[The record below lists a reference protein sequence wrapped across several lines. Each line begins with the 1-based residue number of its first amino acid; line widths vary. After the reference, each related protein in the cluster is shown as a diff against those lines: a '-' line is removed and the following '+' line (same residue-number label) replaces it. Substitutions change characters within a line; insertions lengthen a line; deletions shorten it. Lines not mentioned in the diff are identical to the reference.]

1 MAVIEVKENNATLT
15 KKNDE
20 IVITKDDGDI
30 TINNST
36 NKGTDILSFDEN
48 DYSKGSFSTA
58 KSGRD
63 LVLTYTESD
72 ENSFTQNI
80 TIKNYFSKDGR
91 STSSSIHGY
100 KLGETETKL
109 TDLYINEIN
118 EQSYKKN
125 TINGTMFNDL
135 IIGTDNSDKIYTG
148 AGDDVIIASKGNDTI
163 YMNCSDWSTKT
174 LKFEEKSDLTYE
186 RKGND
191 LIITVNNSKDNTV
204 TIKDIFKP
212 TFKANL
218 RIDNGTDTSEDKP
231 YIEEL

>member
-1 MAVIEVKENNATLT
+1 MAVIEIDENKNATLT

-20 IVITKDDGDI
+20 VAITKKDGDI

-36 NKGTDILSFDEN
+36 NKGKDFLSFDES

-58 KSGRD
+58 KNGRD
-63 LVLTYTESD
+63 LVLTYTED
-72 ENSFTQNI
+72 DFTQNI

-91 STSSSIHGY
+91 STSSSLYGY

-148 AGDDVIIASKGNDTI
+148 KGDDIITAGKGNDTI
-163 YMNCSDWSTKT
+163 NITGSGKKLSTSQTVPVMIQSLLIEVTILLT
-174 LKFEEKSDLTYE
+174 LQ
-186 RKGND
+186 
-191 LIITVNNSKDNTV
+191 ITVIKKFVLVTV
-204 TIKDIFKP
+204 TGMTQYMVSLIAQKPIFH
-212 TFKANL
+212 L
-218 RIDNGTDTSEDKP
+218 
-231 YIEEL
+231 

>member
-1 MAVIEVKENNATLT
+1 MAVIEIKENNATLT

-20 IVITKDDGDI
+20 VVITKDDGDI

-36 NKGTDILSFDEN
+36 NKGKDILSFDKN

-72 ENSFTQNI
+72 ESIYTQNI

-91 STSSSIHGY
+91 STSSSIYGY

-118 EQSYKKN
+118 KPSYKKN

-148 AGDDVIIASKGNDTI
+148 KGDDIITAGKGNDTI
-163 YMNCSDWSTKT
+163 NITGSGKKLSTSQTVPVMIQSLLIEVTILLT
-174 LKFEEKSDLTYE
+174 LQ
-186 RKGND
+186 
-191 LIITVNNSKDNTV
+191 ITVIKKFVLVTV
-204 TIKDIFKP
+204 TGMTQYMVSLIAQKPIFH
-212 TFKANL
+212 L
-218 RIDNGTDTSEDKP
+218 
-231 YIEEL
+231 